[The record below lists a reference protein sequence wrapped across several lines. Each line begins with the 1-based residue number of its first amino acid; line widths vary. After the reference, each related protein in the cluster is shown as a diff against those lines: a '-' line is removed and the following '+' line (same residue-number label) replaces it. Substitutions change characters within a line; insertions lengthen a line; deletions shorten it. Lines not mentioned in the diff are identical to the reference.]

1 MTDGAAPRM
10 LTLGEIAR
18 ALDARLVGDASATVR
33 GVDHPSR
40 ASADQIALAVEAGAL
55 KHLAATKARVA
66 VVSEDA
72 PPEALAGLAG
82 HVAVRRARVALSV
95 LTRLFLPPPA
105 QGPGIHPTAF
115 VDPSA
120 TIDATAAVGAL
131 SYVGPR
137 ARIGARSQILPQ
149 ATLGADAVLGQDC
162 LVHSGVRI
170 GDRVRVGD
178 RVVLH
183 ANACLGADGFS
194 FVTPEPGSAEMPLSA
209 NTSKVSARNDT
220 ILKIHSLGTVVIED
234 DVEIGACSTVDRA
247 TLGETVVKRS
257 AKIDNLVQIAH
268 NCVVG
273 ENCLIAG
280 QVGLSGSVRLGDRV
294 VLGGQA
300 GVGDHLKIGDDAV
313 IGGAAAVGQDVPA
326 ETIFIGYPA
335 GPVPEKLQE
344 NMNLRRLP
352 RLLREMMDF
361 GKRLKTLERRLASS
375 GGG

>member
-1 MTDGAAPRM
+1 MTDGAVPRM

-18 ALDARLVGDASATVR
+18 ALDARLVGDASAPVA
-33 GVDHPSR
+33 GVDHPAR
-40 ASADQIALAVEAGAL
+40 ARADQIALAVEPGAL
-55 KHLAATKARVA
+55 KHLAATQARVA
-66 VVSEDA
+66 VVAEDA
-72 PPEALAGLAG
+72 PPEALTGLAG
-82 HVAVRRARVALSV
+82 HVVVKRARVALSV
-95 LTRLFLPPPA
+95 LTGLFQPPPA
-105 QGPGIHPTAF
+105 QGPGVHPQAF
-115 VDPSA
+115 VDP
-120 TIDATAAVGAL
+120 AAVVDPTASVGPLA
-131 SYVGPR
+131 YVGPR
-137 ARIGARSQILPQ
+137 ARIGARTRILPQ
-149 ATLGADAVLGQDC
+149 ATVGADAVLGADC
-162 LVHSGVRI
+162 TIHYGARI
-170 GDRVRVGD
+170 GDRVRLGD

-209 NTSKVSARNDT
+209 NHSTVTVRNET

-280 QVGLSGSVRLGDRV
+280 QVGLSGSVRVGDRV
-294 VLGGQA
+294 VMGGQV

-313 IGGAAAVGQDVPA
+313 IGGGAGIAQDVPA
-326 ETIFIGYPA
+326 ATIYIGYPA

-352 RLLREMMDF
+352 RLIREMVDF
-361 GKRLKTLERRLASS
+361 GKRLATLERRLASP

>member
-1 MTDGAAPRM
+1 M
-10 LTLGEIAR
+10 
-18 ALDARLVGDASATVR
+18 
-33 GVDHPSR
+33 
-40 ASADQIALAVEAGAL
+40 
-55 KHLAATKARVA
+55 
-66 VVSEDA
+66 
-72 PPEALAGLAG
+72 
-82 HVAVRRARVALSV
+82 
-95 LTRLFLPPPA
+95 
-105 QGPGIHPTAF
+105 
-115 VDPSA
+115 
-120 TIDATAAVGAL
+120 
-131 SYVGPR
+131 
-137 ARIGARSQILPQ
+137 
-149 ATLGADAVLGQDC
+149 
-162 LVHSGVRI
+162 
-170 GDRVRVGD
+170 
-178 RVVLH
+178 
-183 ANACLGADGFS
+183 
-194 FVTPEPGSAEMPLSA
+194 
-209 NTSKVSARNDT
+209 
-220 ILKIHSLGTVVIED
+220 VIED

-247 TLGETVVKRS
+247 TLGETAVKRS

-361 GKRLKTLERRLASS
+361 GKRLRTLERRLASS

>member
-18 ALDARLVGDASATVR
+18 ALDARLVGDAAVQVS
-33 GVDHPSR
+33 GVDHPAR
-40 ASADQIALAVEAGAL
+40 AHAGQIALAVEPGAL
-55 KHLAATKARVA
+55 KHLASTKARVA
-66 VVSEDA
+66 VVAEEA
-72 PPEALAGLAG
+72 PANLLQGLAG
-82 HVAVRRARVALSV
+82 HVAVNRARVALSV
-95 LTRLFLPPPA
+95 LTRLFQPRPN
-105 QGPGIHPTAF
+105 QTPGVHPQAF

-120 TIDATAAVGAL
+120 NVDATASVGPLA
-131 SYVGPR
+131 YVGPR

-149 ATLGADAVLGQDC
+149 ATVGADAVVGADC

-194 FVTPEPGSAEMPLSA
+194 FVTPEAGSAETVLKP
-209 NTSKVSARNDT
+209 NTRKVAAHNDT

-234 DVEIGACSTVDRA
+234 DVEIGACSTIDRA
-247 TLGETVVKRS
+247 TLGETLVKRS
-257 AKIDNLVQIAH
+257 AKIDNQVQIAH

-273 ENCLIAG
+273 ENCLIAA
-280 QVGLSGSVRLGDRV
+280 QVGLSGSVKIGDRA

-300 GVGDHLKIGDDAV
+300 GVRDHLSIGSDAV
-313 IGGAAAVGQDVPA
+313 IGGAAAVAQNIPA
-326 ETIFIGYPA
+326 ETIYIGYPA
-335 GPVPEKLQE
+335 GPLPEKLEE

-352 RLLREMMDF
+352 RLLREVMDF
-361 GKRLKTLERRLASS
+361 GKRLTTLERRLASS